1 MAIELKK
8 NKAGKYQ
15 ISINGELICDK
26 EFDDYITAFSY
37 YKAHLQ
43 K

>member
-1 MAIELKK
+1 VAIELKK
-8 NKAGKYQ
+8 NKLGKYQ

-26 EFDDYITAFSY
+26 EFDSYGEAYNY
-37 YKAHLQ
+37 YKSHLQ